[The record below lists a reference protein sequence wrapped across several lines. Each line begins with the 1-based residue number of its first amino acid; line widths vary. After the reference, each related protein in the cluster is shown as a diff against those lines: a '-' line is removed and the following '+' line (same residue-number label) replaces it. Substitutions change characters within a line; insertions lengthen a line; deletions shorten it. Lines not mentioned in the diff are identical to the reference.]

1 MKRYG
6 MAQMKIIF
14 YFMLIALY
22 LGFSADSIILGNT
35 ADQPYLEG
43 TMYDTKNPKDS
54 IAMINGQPYK
64 VGDAVGEYVVADIY
78 ANGVKLK
85 RTSTG
90 EEKSLVVGED
100 ESKPLPERT
109 PKKEGMGAGIGKFFT
124 HAMGKKETSDVG
136 LRPALQSLR
145 KALLE
150 YRSEVGRFP
159 ETIAILAQEGRIN
172 PNIVDGV
179 GDYQF
184 SYERLG
190 QTFTLYAE
198 PRSPSE
204 ESYYY
209 FMDDIGRLRIEKGKR
224 ANERSEMVEL

>member
-1 MKRYG
+1 
-6 MAQMKIIF
+6 
-14 YFMLIALY
+14 MLIALY
-22 LGFSADSIILGNT
+22 LGSGADAVVWGGRP
-35 ADQPYLEG
+35 DQLYLEG
-43 TMYDTKNPKDS
+43 TMYDAGNPKDS

-64 VGDAVGEYVVADIY
+64 VGDAVGEYVVAGIY

-85 RTSTG
+85 QASTG

-100 ESKPLPERT
+100 PSRLSPKDSE
-109 PKKEGMGAGIGKFFT
+109 KKEVNATDGIGKFFSGVV
-124 HAMGKKETSDVG
+124 GKKDTSDVG

-150 YRSEVGRFP
+150 YRSDMVRFP
-159 ETIAILAQEGRIN
+159 ENIAILAQEGRIN
-172 PNIVDGV
+172 PHIVDGV

-198 PRSPSE
+198 PRRPSE
-204 ESYYY
+204 EDYYY
-209 FMDDIGRLRIEKGKR
+209 FMDDIGRLRVEKGKR
-224 ANERSEMVEL
+224 ANERSKIVEL

>member
-1 MKRYG
+1 
-6 MAQMKIIF
+6 
-14 YFMLIALY
+14 MLITFCVG
-22 LGFSADSIILGNT
+22 LGAAAVVWSGSP
-35 ADQPYLEG
+35 DQLYLEG

-64 VGDAVGEYVVADIY
+64 VGDAAGEYVVTDIY

-85 RTSTG
+85 HASTG

-100 ESKPLPERT
+100 ESKPLPET
-109 PKKEGMGAGIGKFFT
+109 PQKKQGMSAGIGNFLSGV
-124 HAMGKKETSDVG
+124 MGKETSDVG

-145 KALLE
+145 KALVE
-150 YRSEVGRFP
+150 YRSDMGRFP
-159 ETIAILAQEGRIN
+159 ENIAILAQEGRIN
-172 PNIVDGV
+172 PHIVDGV

-198 PRSPSE
+198 PRRPSE
-204 ESYYY
+204 EDYYY
-209 FMDDIGRLRIEKGKR
+209 FMDDIGRLRVEKGKR
-224 ANERSEMVEL
+224 ANERSEIVEL

>member
-6 MAQMKIIF
+6 TTRVKIGF
-14 YFMLIALY
+14 CFMLTALG
-22 LGFSADSIILGNT
+22 LAFPVNSVIWANA

-54 IAMINGQPYK
+54 VAMINGQPYK
-64 VGDAVGEYVVADIY
+64 AGDVIGEYVVADIY

-100 ESKPLPERT
+100 ESKPLPEST
-109 PKKEGMGAGIGKFFT
+109 PKKESMGTGIGKFFT

-184 SYERLG
+184 YFERLG